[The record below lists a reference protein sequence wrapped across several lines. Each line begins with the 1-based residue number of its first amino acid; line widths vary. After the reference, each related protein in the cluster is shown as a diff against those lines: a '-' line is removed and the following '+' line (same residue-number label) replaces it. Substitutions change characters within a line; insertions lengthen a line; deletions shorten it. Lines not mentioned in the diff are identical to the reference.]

1 VQLDAKIHRVIEL
14 YGLGRLPEAV
24 RLAREVV
31 AERPGMPLGRSLLA
45 QALLESGDTA
55 DALDVMRKARAEKA
69 ATDSLLRQLGLT
81 LTETGRTAEALEV
94 LRPLAAT
101 GEPQA
106 RTALAAAFSESGRQR
121 DAWELV
127 QKVLKDDPE
136 NAKGW
141 EELGLIELRLGHW
154 PQARDASQHA
164 VALQRQRPLAWNNL
178 GVALYQLG
186 RHEEA
191 VDAWQQAVTFK
202 TDLWDALWNLGLK
215 AAELGR
221 AKQARAA
228 LERFA
233 AGAPPARYGED
244 IKKAREILGRLP

>member
-1 VQLDAKIHRVIEL
+1 
-14 YGLGRLPEAV
+14 
-24 RLAREVV
+24 VV
-31 AERPGMPLGRSLLA
+31 AERPGMPLGQSLLA
-45 QALLESGDTA
+45 QALLESGQTA
-55 DALDVMRKARAEKA
+55 DALEVMRKARAASA
-69 ATDSLLRQLGLT
+69 ASDNLLRQLGLT
-81 LTETGRTAEALEV
+81 LTETGKTAEALDV

-106 RTALAAAFSESGRQR
+106 MTALAGTLSESGKQR

-127 QKVLKDDPE
+127 QKVLKGDPE

-141 EELGLIELRLGHW
+141 EQLGLIELRLGHW

-186 RHEEA
+186 RREEA

-202 TDLWDALWNLGLK
+202 TDLWEALWNLGLK
-215 AAELGR
+215 AAEIGR
-221 AKQARAA
+221 TRQSRTA

-233 AGAPPARYGED
+233 AGAPSARYGED
-244 IKKAREILGRLP
+244 IKKAREILGRLPS